1 MSRDNMNTSDFTGGA
16 GARGPASNTG
26 ATSGASSGSASG
38 STSGSAGSLGA
49 SGGSSDWNSEDTFWR
64 GSYSSRPYARTD
76 RGYDYYR
83 PAYQYGFQSAT
94 STHRGRQ
101 WNEVENDLE
110 RGWDKAKGESKG
122 VWADVKHA
130 VRDAWDRVTGHTDRG
145 AKNEIG
151 RDMNKGTTY

>member
-26 ATSGASSGSASG
+26 ATSGASSGSTSG
-38 STSGSAGSLGA
+38 STSGSSGSFGA
-49 SGGSSDWNSEDTFWR
+49 SGSSDWNTEDSFWR

-94 STHRGRQ
+94 TTHRGRQ

-122 VWADVKHA
+122 IWADVKHA

-145 AKNEIG
+145 AKNEIS
-151 RDMNKGTTY
+151 RDINKGTTY